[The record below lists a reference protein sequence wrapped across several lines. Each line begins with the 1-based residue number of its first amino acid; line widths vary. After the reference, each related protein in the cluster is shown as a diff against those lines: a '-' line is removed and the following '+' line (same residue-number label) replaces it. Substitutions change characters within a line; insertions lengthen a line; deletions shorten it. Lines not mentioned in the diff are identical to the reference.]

1 MAGQRERVLLNKP
14 PRGRLGLPR
23 GALLLALPFAGVGA
37 WVAGIGTG
45 VFAPQPGT
53 SALPPWLVI
62 VIGLIFF
69 AVGLYLVAETLR
81 GVARAALAERL
92 RGAALPWRLDYS
104 WPRQLVVHDEVGWS
118 AYRSLAGAGAF
129 GAFVAV
135 LHVPI
140 FLEPD
145 PAKLPVMLYV
155 VLGIFDLITLGLL
168 LHGLL
173 LAARRL
179 RYGRTRVRFNAFPF
193 YLGAN
198 LDVVFE
204 GGGALAGMQ
213 GLSATLRLVEEA
225 VETHG
230 HGKNRSTRLVC
241 YRAYGEE
248 RVLDTDRQGK
258 ASLSFPLPADL
269 PGNRLLDTPPAY
281 WELEVR
287 AARPGVDYVGTFL
300 MPVYRAAAS

>member
-1 MAGQRERVLLNKP
+1 MAGQRERLLLNKP
-14 PRGRLGLPR
+14 PRGRLGLSR
-23 GALLLALPFAGVGA
+23 GGLLLALPFAGVGA
-37 WVAGIGTG
+37 WVTGIGTG

-53 SALPPWLVI
+53 SALPSWLVI
-62 VIGLIFF
+62 VIGLIFS
-69 AVGLYLVAETLR
+69 AIGLYLVAETLR
-81 GVARAALAERL
+81 SVGRTALAKRL
-92 RGAALPWRLDYS
+92 HGTAMPWLLDYS
-104 WPRQLVVHDEVGWS
+104 LWQQRAVHDEVGWS

-135 LHVPI
+135 LHMPI
-140 FLEPD
+140 LLEPD
-145 PAKLPVMLYV
+145 PAELPVMLYV

-173 LAARRL
+173 LVARRL
-179 RYGRTRVRFNAFPF
+179 RYGRTRVRLNAFPF
-193 YLGAN
+193 YVGQA

-204 GGGALAGMQ
+204 GGSALAGME

-230 HGKNRSTRLVC
+230 HGKDRSTRLVC
-241 YRAYGEE
+241 YQIYGDERAF
-248 RVLDTDRQGK
+248 DTDRQGK
-258 ASLSFPLPADL
+258 ASLSFPLPAEL
-269 PGNRLLDTPPAY
+269 PGNRLLDTPPTY